1 MHFRKKGERCTAPYA
16 STHHIIF
23 LQPWM
28 RPSHRHPLCCRAV
41 RAKTFHNTSS
51 TQCRENSFLGLHR
64 AEPSGRIGSV
74 FILQQHGEPQRAW
87 KRKKD
92 GLLFSEIWRATSY
105 YSLSFMWSGALF
117 TWCLQNLFYFC
128 FPTMVLFWFDLIVDA
143 MLMEFNCNEQ
153 CLLVLR
159 CVNVTDV
166 RPSNWP
172 MSRCFSAT
180 VIKSVAERQRAILL
194 MITNYCFSGR
204 PQNTFVLIVF
214 ITKEN
219 LIHKNVKLNLAF
231 KHLISDIPPN
241 CTSAFLQDLKW
252 ARTPKCPFCCF

>member
-1 MHFRKKGERCTAPYA
+1 
-16 STHHIIF
+16 
-23 LQPWM
+23 
-28 RPSHRHPLCCRAV
+28 
-41 RAKTFHNTSS
+41 
-51 TQCRENSFLGLHR
+51 
-64 AEPSGRIGSV
+64 
-74 FILQQHGEPQRAW
+74 
-87 KRKKD
+87 
-92 GLLFSEIWRATSY
+92 
-105 YSLSFMWSGALF
+105 
-117 TWCLQNLFYFC
+117 
-128 FPTMVLFWFDLIVDA
+128 

-194 MITNYCFSGR
+194 MVTNYCFSGR

-241 CTSAFLQDLKW
+241 CTSAFLQDLK
-252 ARTPKCPFCCF
+252 